1 MSISAAPVIV
11 GASAAYALVSHFMK
25 GEGEKEEGE
34 ERKRRRGGEEREIC
48 GYKW

>member
-11 GASAAYALVSHFMK
+11 GASAAYALVSHFMN
-25 GEGEKEEGE
+25 GEGG
-34 ERKRRRGGEEREIC
+34 RRRGREGGGGGEEREIC